1 MSYQQNL
8 TPTELDIIDYFPA
21 TYAALSD
28 EFGFSEST
36 ARDHISSIERKGAP
50 LAKRRID
57 GGKVEAYMRDVEKEH
72 PTNQNE
78 TREYGST
85 TKATKTKR
93 LNKTAGS
100 LSRRLDKVLN
110 NTEPAISAVPL
121 SEGGE
126 EDVVIHVTDD
136 HIGDVLENEFGNEVF
151 NTEIALERIRY
162 RTQKTLELIERQRKA
177 GWDFHT
183 VHYVMGGDIITG
195 SGIYRGQAWEVELN
209 FNEQVDL
216 AAQVHFEQI
225 RTLAENFDAVQVVCQ
240 TGNHGEIRINGS
252 SQKANGDDI
261 VYRMLDAVVRASEY
275 ENITFIRN
283 DRTGFT
289 NFEIRGHKAHI
300 RHGQNAAEH
309 IGTSAAKR
317 DWRGW
322 LLQHDFDIAYAGHYH
337 TQGVDRVMNVPVIRS
352 GSIKPPGDFEE
363 SIAEWS
369 MPGATIHGVSDS
381 LPLTW
386 LYDVQYQP

>member
-1 MSYQQNL
+1 MNYEQNL
-8 TPTELDIIDYFPA
+8 TPTELEIIDYLPA
-21 TYAALSD
+21 TYSALSE

-50 LAKRRID
+50 LAKRRIE
-57 GGKVEAYMRDVEKEH
+57 GGKVEAYMRNVEKEH
-72 PTNQNE
+72 PTNQNR
-78 TREYGST
+78 TTEYGST
-85 TKATKTKR
+85 SKATKTKR
-93 LNKTAGS
+93 LNNAAGS

-110 NTEPAISAVPL
+110 ATEPAISDVPL

-126 EDVVIHVTDD
+126 EDVAIHVTDD
-136 HIGDVLENEFGNEVF
+136 HLGDVLEDEYGNEVF
-151 NTEIALERIRY
+151 NTEIALERIDY
-162 RTQKTLELIERQRKA
+162 RTKKTLELVERQRKA
-177 GWDFHT
+177 GWEFHT
-183 VHYVMGGDIITG
+183 AHYLMGGDIITG
-195 SGIYRGQAWEVELN
+195 SGIYLGQAWEMEMNL
-209 FNEQVDL
+209 NEQIDV
-216 AAQVHFEQI
+216 ATQAHFEQI
-225 RTLAENFDAVQVVCQ
+225 RILAEKFDAVQVVCQ
-240 TGNHGEIRINGS
+240 TGNHGEIRISGS
-252 SQKANGDDI
+252 SQQANGDDI
-261 VYRMLDAVVRASEY
+261 VYRMLDALVRASEY
-275 ENITFIRN
+275 DNITNIRN

-289 NFEIRGHKAHI
+289 NFEMRGHRAHL

-309 IGTSAAKR
+309 IGTAASKR

-322 LLQHDFDIAYAGHYH
+322 MLQHDFEIAYAGHYH

-363 SIAEWS
+363 SISEWS

>member
-1 MSYQQNL
+1 MNYEQNL
-8 TPTELDIIDYFPA
+8 TPTELEIIDYLPA
-21 TYAALSD
+21 TYSALSE

-50 LAKRRID
+50 LAKRRIE
-57 GGKVEAYMRDVEKEH
+57 GGKVEAYMRNVEKEH
-72 PTNQNE
+72 PTNQNR
-78 TREYGST
+78 TTEYGST
-85 TKATKTKR
+85 SKATKTKR
-93 LNKTAGS
+93 LNNAAGS

-110 NTEPAISAVPL
+110 ATEPAISDVPL

-126 EDVVIHVTDD
+126 EDVAIHVTDD
-136 HIGDVLENEFGNEVF
+136 HLGDVLEDEYGNEVF
-151 NTEIALERIRY
+151 NTEIALERIDY
-162 RTQKTLELIERQRKA
+162 RTKKTLELVERQRKA
-177 GWDFHT
+177 GWEFHT
-183 VHYVMGGDIITG
+183 AHYLMGGDIITG
-195 SGIYRGQAWEVELN
+195 SGIYLGQAWEMEMNL
-209 FNEQVDL
+209 NEQIDV
-216 AAQVHFEQI
+216 ATQAHFEQI
-225 RTLAENFDAVQVVCQ
+225 RILAEKFDAVQVVCQ
-240 TGNHGEIRINGS
+240 TGNHGEIRISGS
-252 SQKANGDDI
+252 SQQANGDDI
-261 VYRMLDAVVRASEY
+261 VYRMLDALVRASEY
-275 ENITFIRN
+275 DNITFIRN

-289 NFEIRGHKAHI
+289 NFEMRGHRAHL

-309 IGTSAAKR
+309 IGTAASKR

-322 LLQHDFDIAYAGHYH
+322 MLQHDFEIAYAGHYH

-363 SIAEWS
+363 SISEWS

>member
-1 MSYQQNL
+1 MNYEQNL
-8 TPTELDIIDYFPA
+8 TPTELEIIDDLPA
-21 TYAALSD
+21 TYAALSE

-72 PTNQNE
+72 PTNQNR
-78 TREYGST
+78 TRDYGSNK
-85 TKATKTKR
+85 KATKTKR
-93 LNKTAGS
+93 LNKAAGS

-110 NTEPAISAVPL
+110 NTEPAVSAVPL

-136 HIGDVLENEFGNEVF
+136 HIGDVLEDEFGNEVF

-195 SGIYRGQAWEVELN
+195 SGIYLGQAWEMELN
-209 FNEQVDL
+209 LNEQIDI
-216 AAQVHFEQI
+216 ATQVHFEQI

-252 SQKANGDDI
+252 SQQANGDDI

-275 ENITFIRN
+275 DNITFIRN

-309 IGTSAAKR
+309 IGTAAAKR

-322 LLQHDFDIAYAGHYH
+322 LLQHDFEIAYAGHYH

-363 SIAEWS
+363 SISEWS